1 MESCLYLQLSLFWA
15 VFFFRC
21 FHGVNIILLQFKS
34 LVFDPCGVTLPCSI
48 GNHCKS
54 CLNMH
59 QGRYSCTRLTPS
71 TLAFLCC
78 TILYL
83 SLLLSVFSTI
93 FLFVFS
99 PFHHHHASLVSW
111 RWYTVHLVVLILHL
125 MRLCFSCIRPTVLW
139 LFPCLNLIAHLWLRR
154 KQHCNLCVHYVQHIH
169 NTTEEILI
177 LNTLN
182 AKTNTCG
189 HKQRPQ
195 TDTQQNPF
203 DINNW

>member
-1 MESCLYLQLSLFWA
+1 MHSSHSFYSDFPLLHHLVSFSPSFCLLYYFPLCIFSLSSPSRLSCLLTLRHRSPCCPHSPPNA
-15 VFFFRC
+15 RC
-21 FHGVNIILLQFKS
+21 IS
-34 LVFDPCGVTLPCSI
+34 
-48 GNHCKS
+48 
-54 CLNMH
+54 
-59 QGRYSCTRLTPS
+59 
-71 TLAFLCC
+71 
-78 TILYL
+78 
-83 SLLLSVFSTI
+83 
-93 FLFVFS
+93 
-99 PFHHHHASLVSW
+99 
-111 RWYTVHLVVLILHL
+111 
-125 MRLCFSCIRPTVLW
+125 LCFSCIRPTVLW

-154 KQHCNLCVHYVQHIH
+154 KQHCNSCVHYVQHIH